1 MSFSF
6 SAVNNETH
14 PGELEGHSMDV
25 VTSWDSSTYDPNSFE
40 EQTIYGEVNRAELEK
55 YFTIPENADLR
66 AVRKVQLQP
75 DHHQAEADRSARCF
89 PQQAQLQRLV
99 HRKERRHKDHDGYRV
114 LANTTVYAHWTHTGD
129 SGQMNLWSTALCA
142 SFAGCVALIVW
153 RIRRREKKSL

>member
-6 SAVNNETH
+6 SAVNNETP

-25 VTSWDSSTYDPNSFE
+25 VTSWDSLTYDPNSFE

-99 HRKERRHKDHDGYRV
+99 HRKEPCEQGLRHLSDRG
-114 LANTTVYAHWTHTGD
+114 
-129 SGQMNLWSTALCA
+129 
-142 SFAGCVALIVW
+142 
-153 RIRRREKKSL
+153 

>member
-6 SAVNNETH
+6 SAVNNETP

-89 PQQAQLQRLV
+89 PQQTQLQRLV

-114 LANTTVYAHWTHTGD
+114 LCKYHR
-129 SGQMNLWSTALCA
+129 LRALDA
-142 SFAGCVALIVW
+142 YQRQQSARQLLHAAL
-153 RIRRREKKSL
+153 

>member
-6 SAVNNETH
+6 SAVNNETP

-25 VTSWDSSTYDPNSFE
+25 VTSWDSSTYDPNSIE

-114 LANTTVYAHWTHTGD
+114 LCKYHRLRSLDAYRRQQSARQLLHA
-129 SGQMNLWSTALCA
+129 AL
-142 SFAGCVALIVW
+142 
-153 RIRRREKKSL
+153 

>member
-6 SAVNNETH
+6 SAVNNETP

-89 PQQAQLQRLV
+89 PQQTQLQWLV
-99 HRKERRHKDHDGYRV
+99 QRTEPCEQSLRHLSDRG
-114 LANTTVYAHWTHTGD
+114 
-129 SGQMNLWSTALCA
+129 
-142 SFAGCVALIVW
+142 
-153 RIRRREKKSL
+153 

>member
-1 MSFSF
+1 MSFSS
-6 SAVNNETH
+6 SAVSNETP

-89 PQQAQLQRLV
+89 PQQTQLQRLV

-114 LANTTVYAHWTHTGD
+114 LCKYHRLRSLDAYRRQQSARQLLHA
-129 SGQMNLWSTALCA
+129 AL
-142 SFAGCVALIVW
+142 
-153 RIRRREKKSL
+153 